1 MNLLRHWLI
10 SAGFWVIGCLYL
22 NVPALAQDTV
32 QAPAIT
38 APGLQTDMIFYDAER
53 AKLKGDDKEAE
64 QLLVKVVQQK
74 PDAAGAFYELA
85 RLNFKQNRPEKAE
98 EYIKK
103 AISIDDSNPWYK
115 SQYAEILVLANRQ
128 DEAADIYVQLAKTQ
142 KYNREFLLK
151 AAHMYVYKNKPK
163 EAMQALDQLLQKD
176 STDEEIL
183 NDKIDLY
190 LKAND
195 VDGAIKTTQKL
206 IMLYPKDGRYYATL
220 AEIYENNKMP
230 EKAETLYKQIE
241 QQFGDEAPVQLSLAE
256 YYKKKNDPVK
266 YELFVKKAI
275 TNRSLDADMQISLL
289 ASYWQN
295 NFRDTSKRNDLEGI
309 AKEVAMQHPGNAN
322 ALAAYA
328 QALAVNNKTAAS
340 QEYYKKSVA
349 VDGSQYGIWLNLLSG
364 YTDKQDADSLIKYSE
379 KALRLFPNQAMLHY
393 LNGIG
398 KMNKGDYKNAVK
410 SINRA
415 IDMQPEDNKGQLA
428 QMYTLLGDAYNFDKQ
443 YLQSDEAYNKALA
456 LDPENAT
463 VLNNYA
469 YYLSVR
475 DVRLDDA
482 EKMSR
487 KSLEIRKNEPTFMD
501 TYGWILYKQ
510 GKYDKALEYIQKA
523 IDANGINADGTV
535 WEHLGDVYYKLNEV
549 DKAVEA
555 WKNAKEKG
563 TDNIEIDKKIKD
575 RKLYES

>member
-22 NVPALAQDTV
+22 NVPAFAQDTV
-32 QAPAIT
+32 HAPAIT
-38 APGLQTDMIFYDAER
+38 APSLQTDMIFYDAER

-64 QLLVKVVQQK
+64 QLLLKVVQQK

-206 IMLYPKDGRYYATL
+206 ITLYPKDGRYYATL

-364 YTDKQDADSLIKYSE
+364 YTDKQNADSLIKYSE

-443 YLQSDEAYNKALA
+443 YPQSDEAYNKALA

-475 DVRLDDA
+475 GVRLDDA

-555 WKNAKEKG
+555 WKKAKEKG